1 MSRHIQIL
9 IFCLAAL
16 LCGCNN
22 RAARHNATH
31 IAYEPRYA
39 ESFRI
44 LADSAYRYSRIIEV
58 TNPWQG
64 ATDVCTQTFLEIAGE
79 HAPADFDG
87 QRVAVPVNRVAV
99 LSSSFVAMFDA
110 LGEADRISG
119 VSGLDYI
126 MNPAVRRATSEG
138 RVVEI
143 GYESNI
149 DFEALRATGTD
160 LILLYGISGED
171 STLTAKLRE
180 LGIPYMYIG
189 DYIESS
195 PLGKAEWVVA
205 IAALCNKQAEGERIF
220 AEIEQRYDAVR
231 RQLADKGDHRPRVM
245 LNTPYRDT
253 WFMPS
258 TRSYAVRL
266 IEDAG
271 GEYVYPANTGNS
283 SVPVSLEQALLLA
296 ASADVWLNVGQC
308 ATLDELRRTNP
319 QFADVKAVRTHRVYN
334 NNKRTTPTGG
344 SDFWESG
351 AVAPDVVLR
360 DIALI
365 LHGRPTA
372 DSLYYYKRLE

>member
-1 MSRHIQIL
+1 MLRHLPIL
-9 IFCLAAL
+9 LFCLAAL
-16 LCGCNN
+16 LCGCKTGTT
-22 RAARHNATH
+22 RHEATYV
-31 IAYEPRYA
+31 AYEPRYA

-44 LADSAYRYSRIIEV
+44 LADSSCRYSRIIEV
-58 TNPWQG
+58 RNPWQG
-64 ATDVCTQTFLEIAGE
+64 ATDVCAQTFLETGGE
-79 HAPADFDG
+79 HAPADFKG
-87 QRVAVPVNRVAV
+87 QRVVVPVHRVAL

-126 MNPAVRRATSEG
+126 MNPAVRRAANEG

-149 DFEALRATGTD
+149 DFEALRATDTD

-171 STLTAKLRE
+171 SALTAKLRE

-231 RQLADKGDHRPRVM
+231 RQLAAKGGHRPRVM

-258 TRSYAVRL
+258 TRSYTVRL

-296 ASADVWLNVGQC
+296 TSADVWLNVGQC

-319 QFADVKAVRTHRVYN
+319 QFADVKAVRTRRVYN

-360 DIALI
+360 DIAAI
-365 LHGRPTA
+365 LHGRPTT

>member
-1 MSRHIQIL
+1 M
-9 IFCLAAL
+9 
-16 LCGCNN
+16 LCGCNTGTT
-22 RAARHNATH
+22 RHEATYV
-31 IAYEPRYA
+31 AYEPRYA

-44 LADSAYRYSRIIEV
+44 LADSSCRYSRIIEV
-58 TNPWQG
+58 RNPWQG
-64 ATDVCTQTFLEIAGE
+64 ATDVCAQTFLETGGE
-79 HAPADFDG
+79 HAPADFKG
-87 QRVAVPVNRVAV
+87 QRVVVPVHRVAL

-126 MNPAVRRATSEG
+126 MNPAVRRAASEG

-149 DFEALRATGTD
+149 DFEALRATDTD

-171 STLTAKLRE
+171 SALTAKLRE

-231 RQLADKGDHRPRVM
+231 RQLAGKGGHRPRVM

-296 ASADVWLNVGQC
+296 TSADVWLNVGQC

-319 QFADVKAVRTHRVYN
+319 QFADVKAVRTRRVYN
-334 NNKRTTPTGG
+334 NNKRTMPTGG

-360 DIALI
+360 DIAAI
-365 LHGRPTA
+365 LHGRPTT